1 MKNTTLRHYQQEAV
15 DKALL
20 AYSNNHRG
28 FLCGDKMGLGKTIV
42 ALQIAENLPKKWNM
56 IGVVCPAFLISK
68 WRREILNR
76 CDDDREYKFALY
88 SYSDISDPSI
98 LAQAKSVNYDLI
110 IFDEV
115 HYSKSYKSA
124 RTLATLY
131 HTPKDENGNITQGIH
146 IQADKLLGLSGTWP
160 PNDVG
165 DCYTW
170 FFACRSPLAPHGYED
185 FCREFAK
192 SARRNNYGF
201 KASGFKSNARWME
214 YFPPTFIGRDIDD
227 VSDEIPEGLRVDFP
241 IDIPKTVER
250 AEIKL
255 FGRILDDPVLIE
267 KAIAAAPSFDQLTEF
282 RKMQGLAK
290 VHAVIDYALEAWE
303 ENEKKLLIFAY
314 HTEVAEKI
322 AAALVKKKLPVTLIT
337 GVNTTPDDRDA
348 ITQKLNNMAES
359 VIVATIDSLKEGVD
373 ITGFSLTLFAEIDWR
388 AWALE
393 QCEGRTRRIGQEKNV
408 RWVYFFFEKGVDKMM
423 RKKIDEKNKL
433 AEAVRGTA

>member
-15 DKALL
+15 DKALA
-20 AYSNNHRG
+20 AYQNGHRG

-42 ALQIAENLPKKWNM
+42 ALQIAESLPKKYNM
-56 IGVVCPAFLISK
+56 IGVICPAFLVSK

-76 CDDDREYKFALY
+76 CDDDRDYKFALY
-88 SYSDISDPSI
+88 SYSEISDPSI

-115 HYSKSYKSA
+115 HYGKNYKAA
-124 RTLATLY
+124 RTVATLC
-131 HTPKDENGNITQGIH
+131 NQGVH
-146 IQADKLLGLSGTWP
+146 SVADKLLGLSGTWP
-160 PNDVG
+160 PNNIA
-165 DCYTW
+165 DCYQW
-170 FFACRSPLAPHGYED
+170 LKASRSPLARYGFEG
-185 FCREFAK
+185 FCREFAA
-192 SARRNNYGF
+192 SCYRNNFGLQV
-201 KASGFKSNARWME
+201 SGFKPNARWME
-214 YFPPTFIGRDIDD
+214 YFPPVFIRRGIDD
-227 VSDEIPEGLRVDFP
+227 ISDEIPDGLRVDFP
-241 IDIPKTVER
+241 MDIPKTVEK
-250 AEIKL
+250 AEVKL

-282 RKMQGLAK
+282 RKMQGMAK

-303 ENEKKLLIFAY
+303 ENEKKLLIFSY
-314 HTEVAEKI
+314 HTEIAEKI

-337 GVNTTPDDRDA
+337 GVNTTPDERDA
-348 ITQKLNNMAES
+348 ITQKLNNVAES

-373 ITGFSLTLFAEIDWR
+373 ITGFALTLFAEIDWR

-408 RWVYFFFEKGVDKMM
+408 RWVYFFFEKGVDRMM
-423 RKKIDEKNKL
+423 RKKIDEKTEL